1 MAEKLLGVEIQVG
14 AHSSVEDA
22 RQAMALFRL
31 EKDSFELEVRQKYGN
46 IRLDAIGPE
55 VDVGGSEDTK
65 KKSRNRKKKKKRN

>member
-1 MAEKLLGVEIQVG
+1 
-14 AHSSVEDA
+14 
-22 RQAMALFRL
+22 MALFRL